1 MIKKQG
7 LSLII
12 LILLLAA
19 CAAENSAEKFDYE
32 QTKKMVVD
40 ILKTDE
46 GKKAL
51 QEVMDDEKMQERLIM
66 DQAVVKETIENALT
80 SEKGVEFWKKA
91 FEDPNF
97 AESFA
102 KSMQKE
108 YEALHKKLMKDPEYQ
123 SLMLDILKDPELM
136 KEVTDLLKS
145 KEFREHIQTI
155 MTETFESPI
164 YQKKIQDILLK
175 AAEKKASDEEEEKKK
190 DEYNAS

>member
-175 AAEKKASDEEEEKKK
+175 AAEKQASDEEEEKKK
-190 DEYNAS
+190 DEDNAS

>member
-175 AAEKKASDEEEEKKK
+175 AAEKQASDEEEEKKK